1 MKTLIQNVRI
11 VDGGSIADGGILMED
26 GRIAA
31 ILPRGAEVSDA
42 QIVDGGGMYASAGFI
57 DTHTHGGGGHDFMD
71 GTVEAFVGACRMHL
85 SLFGFKING

>member
-42 QIVDGGGMYASAGFI
+42 QMEAILRKSGDIREAMDALISSEESWIVVMVDQFAPTSVMRP
-57 DTHTHGGGGHDFMD
+57 TT
-71 GTVEAFVGACRMHL
+71 
-85 SLFGFKING
+85 

>member
-31 ILPRGAEVSDA
+31 ILPRDVAAV
-42 QIVDGGGMYASAGFI
+42 
-57 DTHTHGGGGHDFMD
+57 HGIA
-71 GTVEAFVGACRMHL
+71 VVPVRL
-85 SLFGFKING
+85 I